1 MSTDATYSYLLS
13 KQGQTRRALF
23 LIIDKLADVSLAI
36 SFAKEQHDPDLWND
50 LLDYS
55 MDKPRFIR
63 GLLNEVGTAINPL
76 TLVRRIPEGL
86 EIEGLRDS
94 IHRMVR
100 EYEIQFSISEGVAK
114 VLHGEVAAGMDA
126 LRAGQNKGL
135 KFEVVRDETSEVEV
149 YVDPVV
155 NINDVP
161 GQPVGEAKRVE
172 GEMQPGRC
180 VGCRKAFVEDGMSSL
195 SPVRSRRTPSHT
207 LTRNPERETLIGFA
221 CGHVYHL
228 SCLLS
233 TTSDDSTA
241 AAAER
246 LQAQLAAD
254 ADDTGYTGRS
264 VGAKVAH
271 AHIIRNAIKGGCP
284 VCGKVDEG

>member
-1 MSTDATYSYLLS
+1 MYSYLLS

-23 LIIDKLADVSLAI
+23 LIIDNLADVSLAI
-36 SFAKEQHDPDLWND
+36 SFAKEQDDPDLWND

-86 EIEGLRDS
+86 EIEGLRDG

-114 VLHGEVAAGMDA
+114 VLRGEVAAGMDA

-135 KFEVVRDETSEVEV
+135 RFEVVKDESSEVEV
-149 YVDPVV
+149 YVEPVADA
-155 NINDVP
+155 NNVP
-161 GQPVGEAKRVE
+161 PQPAERTADAEEEVR
-172 GEMQPGRC
+172 PGHC
-180 VGCRKAFVEDGMSSL
+180 VGCRKAFVEDGTFLLPFKM
-195 SPVRSRRTPSHT
+195 RSRCSLEHS
-207 LTRNPERETLIGFA
+207 LISMIEKETLIGFA

-233 TTSDDSTA
+233 TTPDDSNA

-254 ADDTGYTGRS
+254 ADDTGYSSRS

-271 AHIIRNAIKGGCP
+271 AHIIRKAIKGGCP
-284 VCGKVDEG
+284 VCGKVVEV